1 MKNIYAIIIALLY
14 CLICSCYTKNQAIE
28 KFCSKDT
35 ASVMVT
41 IHDTIIVDSIQ
52 VDTVFNDTV
61 DSIFITK
68 NKIQIKYIKIGNK
81 IEIAG
86 KYLGDTIYYEK
97 KVLIEIPVDC
107 PKLSWYKQLGA
118 DYWFILPLIILILF
132 IIGYIRKILNN
143 G

>member
-1 MKNIYAIIIALLY
+1 MKSIYAILIALLY
-14 CLICSCYTKNQAIE
+14 CLICSCYTKNQAIQ
-28 KFCSKDT
+28 KFCNKDT
-35 ASVMVT
+35 ASVMLT

-97 KVLIEIPVDC
+97 KVLIKIPVDC

-118 DYWFILPLIILILF
+118 DYWYILPLLILAY
-132 IIGYIRKILNN
+132 IGIAYFHKIMNN

>member
-1 MKNIYAIIIALLY
+1 ML
-14 CLICSCYTKNQAIE
+14 
-28 KFCSKDT
+28 
-35 ASVMVT
+35 T

-97 KVLIEIPVDC
+97 KVLIKIPVDC

-118 DYWFILPLIILILF
+118 DYWYILPLLILAY
-132 IIGYIRKILNN
+132 IGIAYFHKIMNN

>member
-1 MKNIYAIIIALLY
+1 MKYLILILL
-14 CLICSCYTKNQAIE
+14 LSSCYTKHQAIE
-28 KFCSKDT
+28 KFCNKDT

-52 VDTVFNDTV
+52 IDTVFNDTV

-81 IEIAG
+81 IEIVG

-97 KVLIEIPVDC
+97 KVLIEVPIDC

-132 IIGYIRKILNN
+132 ILIYIRKILNN
-143 G
+143 A

>member
-1 MKNIYAIIIALLY
+1 MKSIYSIIIAILY
-14 CLICSCYTKNQAIE
+14 CLICSCYTKQQAIE
-28 KFCSKDT
+28 KFCNKDT
-35 ASVMVT
+35 ASVIVT

-81 IEIAG
+81 IEIVG
-86 KYLGDTIYYEK
+86 KCKGDTIYYEK
-97 KVLIEIPVDC
+97 KVLIEIPVNC

-118 DYWFILPLIILILF
+118 DYWYILPLLILF
-132 IIGYIRKILNN
+132 YFAIAYFHKIMNN
-143 G
+143 E